1 MKNILLTAFFIAI
14 SIISYGNGIKTDTLT
29 LFDQARNRAVP
40 LVMYSGTKPVK
51 KQKLVILNHGYGM
64 PNTAY
69 SSIANNLAAHG
80 YYVVSIQHDLPG
92 DQPIPNTG
100 NVYETRKP
108 FWDRGVQ
115 NILFVIQQLKTRK
128 PGLDYS
134 NIILIGHSYGAD
146 IVMLF
151 AQEHPEAVAKVISLD
166 NRRVPIPRISHP
178 QLFSLRS
185 SDQPA
190 DAGVLPTAEEQS
202 KYHIRIV
209 ALPHTIHNDMGDNG
223 TPAQKEEINKYIL
236 EFLKQEPRSLK

>member
-1 MKNILLTAFFIAI
+1 MKSTLLATLLI
-14 SIISYGNGIKTDTLT
+14 IISFVSYSNGIKTDTLT
-29 LFDQARNRAVP
+29 LFDKARNRAVP
-40 LVMYSGTKPVK
+40 LVLYSGTKPGK
-51 KQKLVILNHGYGM
+51 KQKLVILNHGYGIA
-64 PNTAY
+64 NTGY

-80 YYVVSIQHDLPG
+80 YFVVSIQHDLPG
-92 DQPIPNTG
+92 DEPIPNTG

-115 NILFVIQQLKTRK
+115 NILFVIQELKTRK
-128 PGLDYS
+128 PELDYN

-151 AQEHPEAVAKVISLD
+151 AQGHPDAVAKVISLD

-190 DAGVLPTAEEQS
+190 DTGVLPTNEEQS
-202 KYHIRIV
+202 KYNIRIV
-209 ALPHTIHNDMGDNG
+209 GLSHTIHNDMGDNG
-223 TPAQKEEINKYIL
+223 TRAQKEEINKYIL
-236 EFLKQEPRSLK
+236 EFLK